1 MNNELC
7 RKAIGVART
16 LTYNADGPQADA
28 KHLLQ
33 DLAHRLERARGLN
46 CDQVSWMLSAIERY
60 LPPAD
65 GPRVSRKRS
74 MSAYALLYELMEV
87 AGLQFEDER
96 AAHNATPPD
105 VALLQRKPDGPI
117 ASPVGNLSG
126 AAARQGEA

>member
-1 MNNELC
+1 MNTDLC
-7 RKAIGVART
+7 RKAISVARD
-16 LTYNADGPQADA
+16 LTYNADGPQAEA

-33 DLAHRLERARGLN
+33 DIAHRLERARGLN

-74 MSAYALLYELMEV
+74 MMAYALLYELMEV

-96 AAHNATPPD
+96 AAHNATPAD
-105 VALLQRKPDGPI
+105 VSLLPRKPVGLT
-117 ASPVGNLSG
+117 ANSTGNLFG
-126 AAARQGEA
+126 AAAARQGD